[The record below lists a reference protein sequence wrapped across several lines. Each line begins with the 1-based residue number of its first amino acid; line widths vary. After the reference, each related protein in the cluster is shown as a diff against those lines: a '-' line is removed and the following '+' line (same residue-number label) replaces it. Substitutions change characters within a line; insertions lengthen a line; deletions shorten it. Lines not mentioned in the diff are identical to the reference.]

1 MIHIL
6 FGTIKRSTAPRQYI
20 HDIDGFFDGYFCE
33 QWMNN
38 EWADRVLELIDK
50 SILIAPKIVESPILG
65 SISHEWISGGAKQ
78 LIMMNCEQYI
88 VYDGDNLGDNCWEL
102 LLELGQTK
110 DIMMSLSYYPRFSW
124 IPGGKVHILNSDITV
139 TDFKSFNKLHLMTE
153 DRNREFDFY
162 EVHWPFPIDMTKFA
176 LEEIDF

>member
-1 MIHIL
+1 M
-6 FGTIKRSTAPRQYI
+6 
-20 HDIDGFFDGYFCE
+20 
-33 QWMNN
+33 
-38 EWADRVLELIDK
+38 IDK

-176 LEEIDF
+176 PVIFIRNPMNLSSFEVLLFFIFYDHPFAAERRLISTSRFLTFPLKVMFRVQ